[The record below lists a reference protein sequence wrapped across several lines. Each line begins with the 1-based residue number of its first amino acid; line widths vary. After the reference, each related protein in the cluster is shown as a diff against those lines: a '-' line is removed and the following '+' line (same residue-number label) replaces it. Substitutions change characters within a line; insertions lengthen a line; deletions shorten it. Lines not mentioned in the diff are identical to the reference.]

1 MLVSPLPDVL
11 SRSCWRADGGVSG
24 VVEASS
30 GQAVAP
36 DFWRARLRYRPD
48 IDQQRGHAVN
58 LISEYI
64 LPIHRDNTRHVAIL
78 AITGRF
84 LAASQL
90 DVFLPLWMLWL
101 TDLVNAESFR
111 NKNG

>member
-1 MLVSPLPDVL
+1 MLVSPLPDVPP
-11 SRSCWRADGGVSG
+11 AVVGGPMVGVLG

-36 DFWRARLRYRPD
+36 DFWRARLRYRLD
-48 IDQQRGHAVN
+48 IDQQRAESRN

-64 LPIHRDNTRHVAIL
+64 LPIHRENTRHVAIL

-84 LAASQL
+84 RAVSQL
-90 DVFLPLWMLWL
+90 DVFSPLWMSWL